1 MDSITQAALG
11 AAVGEAV
18 AGKKVGR
25 KASLWGAVCGT
36 LPDLDVLIPMGDPVR
51 DFTYHRAESH
61 SIFYLTLVTP
71 LIVWLIT
78 RIHPGAKQY
87 RGRWTLLILLVFYT
101 HVLLDSFT
109 VYGTQIFL
117 PFTNYP
123 VGWSTIF
130 IIDPLYT
137 LPLLAGVL
145 ALLFLKKSPQLSRR
159 VNYLG
164 LAISTIY
171 LFWSLFAML
180 HVKSVTAEALDRQG
194 IHYTR
199 LLSGPTPFN
208 TLLWR
213 SIAMTDS
220 GYVEGFYS
228 LLKSNNEIRFHE
240 YPSSPELL
248 NPIADDWHV
257 RRLQWFTKGFYKVE
271 KEDDKIII
279 SDLRMGVE
287 PQYFFRFAVGRFL
300 DGEIITQPPE
310 QVDPPET
317 DMRESLNRLWD
328 RL

>member
-61 SIFYLTLVTP
+61 AFFYLTLITP
-71 LIVWLIT
+71 VIVWLIT

-145 ALLFLKKSPQLSRR
+145 ALLFLKKSLLLGRR
-159 VNYLG
+159 LNYLG
-164 LAISTIY
+164 LTISTVY

-180 HVKSVTAEALDRQG
+180 HVKSVTADALDRQG

-208 TLLWR
+208 TILWR
-213 SIAMTDS
+213 SIAITDS

-228 LLKSNNEIRFHE
+228 LLGSNNEIRFHG

-248 NPIADDWHV
+248 KPIADDWHV

-287 PQYFFRFAVGRFL
+287 PQYFFRFAVGRFR